1 MEMISLASSGHLLI
15 SYRDGLCPISHN
27 LLAAL
32 ERALVLA
39 FACLNVDMGRG
50 KRGMSDMFFNDNELY
65 KSTTNSPLTTLNT
78 RHEH

>member
-1 MEMISLASSGHLLI
+1 MEITFPASSGHLLI

-39 FACLNVDMGRG
+39 FDCLNVDMGRG
-50 KRGMSDMFFNDNELY
+50 ERGMSDMFSNDNELY
-65 KSTTNSPLTTLNT
+65 KCTTDAPFMT
-78 RHEH
+78 RNNRLEY